1 MTQVLTGYRE
11 LNPPPDSELIET
23 DGLPMD
29 SEWHGLNMN
38 LLCAVV
44 DYHLRDRKD
53 YYVGGNMFIYFSAE
67 EARNRDFR
75 GPDFFFVKGR
85 PREPQRLYWAV
96 WNEDYHYPNVIIELV
111 SPTTAEED
119 LTTKKRVYER
129 VFCTPDYYCYDPDK
143 RTLKG
148 WRLSEK
154 GRYRQLRP
162 NARGWLWSEELGLWL
177 GTWHGKYLGPPATYL
192 RFFDADGQ
200 LVPLESEA
208 EKARAEEAQARAD
221 AAQAQAGEARARAQA
236 AEEEIARLKALLAQA
251 QPPPSRPN
259 GPAKS

>member
-1 MTQVLTGYRE
+1 MTRLLEGYRE
-11 LNPPPDSELIET
+11 LHPPPDAELVET

-29 SEWHGLNMN
+29 SEWHILNMN
-38 LLCAVV
+38 LLCDVV
-44 DYHLRDRKD
+44 AYHLRDRD
-53 YYVGGNMFIYFSAE
+53 DGYVGGNMFIYFSAE

-85 PREPQRLYWAV
+85 PRLPLRPYWAV
-96 WNEDYHYPNVIIELV
+96 WNEDYHYPNVIIELL

-129 VFCTPDYYCYDPDK
+129 VFCTPEYYCYDPDP

-148 WRLSEK
+148 WRLSDK
-154 GRYRQLRP
+154 GRYRALRP

-177 GTWHGKYLGPPATYL
+177 GTWQGEYLRKPATYL
-192 RFFDADGQ
+192 RWYDADGH
-200 LVPLESEA
+200 VAPTFTEA
-208 EKARAEEAQARAD
+208 ARAQADEAQARAD
-221 AAQAQAGEARARAQA
+221 AERAR
-236 AEEEIARLKALLAQA
+236 AEEEIARLKVLLAQT
-251 QPPPSRPN
+251 QQPPSRPN